1 MPPPLFTG
9 APLFIGAVRN
19 LARPWLLPDI
29 AEGQVVAFV
38 SAPAGDA
45 SDEVQY
51 VGVGRMV
58 AKGGM
63 RGAWERRVEAMK
75 SDVDVDEGRFCEVL
89 CIHGDL

>member
-1 MPPPLFTG
+1 
-9 APLFIGAVRN
+9 
-19 LARPWLLPDI
+19 
-29 AEGQVVAFV
+29 
-38 SAPAGDA
+38 
-45 SDEVQY
+45 
-51 VGVGRMV
+51 MV